1 MYKSLLSLILK
12 MLTIKFAFIKAIN
25 GKLLLKPA
33 IVILS
38 TL

>member
-12 MLTIKFAFIKAIN
+12 MLIIEFTFIKVMN
-25 GKLLLKPA
+25 RKLPLKPA
-33 IVILS
+33 IAILS

>member
-12 MLTIKFAFIKAIN
+12 MLTIKFASVKVIN
-25 GKLLLKPA
+25 GKLLLRPT

>member
-12 MLTIKFAFIKAIN
+12 MLIIEFAFIKVIN
-25 GKLLLKPA
+25 RRLLLRPI

>member
-12 MLTIKFAFIKAIN
+12 MLIIGFTFIRVIN

>member
-12 MLTIKFAFIKAIN
+12 MLIIEFAFIRVIN
-25 GKLLLKPA
+25 KRLLLKPI
-33 IVILS
+33 IVILN